1 MIGNPVPRGGEDA
14 VSNALMSL
22 LRENGNGHWD
32 ETDLKMR
39 PDGSAVDLKGVEDW
53 NKEQE
58 RNDVVCPLLSKYVND
73 ANGQLANFI
82 SPIGKSP
89 FHFAY
94 STSGELM
101 NSRR

>member
-22 LRENGNGHWD
+22 LRENGQWD

-39 PDGSAVDLKGVEDW
+39 ADGSAVELKAEEEDW

-58 RNDVVCPLLSKYVND
+58 RNDVVCLNTPC
-73 ANGQLANFI
+73 
-82 SPIGKSP
+82 
-89 FHFAY
+89 H
-94 STSGELM
+94 
-101 NSRR
+101 R

>member
-22 LRENGNGHWD
+22 LRENGQWD

-39 PDGSAVDLKGVEDW
+39 PDGSAVDLKGEELEDW

-58 RNDVVCPLLSKYVND
+58 RNDVVCPIPPCHVWMILMDSCPISSRLLVSSASSWRHD
-73 ANGQLANFI
+73 TDG
-82 SPIGKSP
+82 
-89 FHFAY
+89 
-94 STSGELM
+94 
-101 NSRR
+101 

>member
-22 LRENGNGHWD
+22 LRENGQWD

-39 PDGSAVDLKGVEDW
+39 PDGSAVDLKGDDSDDW

-58 RNDVVCPLLSKYVND
+58 RNDVVYFL
-73 ANGQLANFI
+73 
-82 SPIGKSP
+82 
-89 FHFAY
+89 
-94 STSGELM
+94 TW
-101 NSRR
+101 R

>member
-22 LRENGNGHWD
+22 LRENGQWD

-39 PDGSAVDLKGVEDW
+39 PDGSAVDLKGEELEDW

-58 RNDVVCPLLSKYVND
+58 RNDVVCIIPPYQMWMK
-73 ANGQLANFI
+73 
-82 SPIGKSP
+82 
-89 FHFAY
+89 
-94 STSGELM
+94 LM
-101 NSRR
+101 NSCPISSRLSVISASSWRHGTDV

>member
-22 LRENGNGHWD
+22 LRENGNGLWD

-39 PDGSAVDLKGVEDW
+39 PDGSAVDLKGEELEDW

-58 RNDVVCPLLSKYVND
+58 RNDVVCSLPLTIL
-73 ANGQLANFI
+73 
-82 SPIGKSP
+82 
-89 FHFAY
+89 
-94 STSGELM
+94 
-101 NSRR
+101 RRR